1 MGPDPWVIG
10 TPLRGLEPTAP
21 ALPGACTAAER
32 AARASPFRRAT
43 RTSASLMNRAAPC
56 AERGCA
62 RARRERPGM
71 RSGKRGGERASRGRS
86 VSLHI
91 VSARAHWQGSCLN
104 NSGTDIAATIAG
116 LHDNREARRALRA
129 RAGEPKSSRC
139 VVGAGR
145 CDARIVGRG
154 AARVLASAAAFRCN
168 RCTASLSQGSGL
180 TARRMLRTGRNRTSE
195 RDWRLSNN
203 NKNQGSGDE
212 LS

>member
-43 RTSASLMNRAAPC
+43 RTSASLMNRTAPC

-116 LHDNREARRALRA
+116 LHDMREARRALGA
-129 RAGEPKSSRC
+129 RAGEPNASWC
-139 VVGAGR
+139 VAGR
-145 CDARIVGRG
+145 GECDARIAGRG
-154 AARVLASAAAFRCN
+154 AARVLASSAAFRCN
-168 RCTASLSQGSGL
+168 RCAASLSHGSGL